1 MDYDYSGKTS
11 SMQLDKTNIR
21 YFLDIIALVKL

>member
-21 YFLDIIALVKL
+21 YLFDIISPVKL